1 MKKILNISNLY
12 ILLWSLYTLQ
22 GVLLPVGSLVSQ
34 SIFVVLMLISLYY
47 AYEFHKSYKVTKYFK
62 AVDLL
67 LVMFIVYGVVLL
79 MYGQDVNGLK
89 VVNDYTYLQYTLMS
103 FIPIYPFYIFSRQG
117 LINKNVLFIWL
128 FVFVVA
134 LTLKYFDLQQ
144 QILEEEDWEETINN
158 IAYVFIVIL
167 PLICLFDDKKGI
179 QYALWAYCAF
189 FIISSF
195 KRGAML
201 IGAICFIMFMFYSL
215 KSVKFGGKLLII
227 IATTVIVF
235 IGYQYI
241 MGLLETSEL
250 FNRRLDETME
260 GDSSGRDS
268 LYATFWNI
276 FINQENPLRF
286 LIGYGANGTLAWA
299 GQYAHN
305 DWLELAISQGLLGI
319 IIYINYWRCSLQ
331 TWREIRKA
339 NTVDSN
345 IGFVL
350 GMTIFIAFAKSL
362 FSMSFTNTPFYVSLI
377 IGYCLGQYDKQEPS
391 SIEISHSDV
400 S

>member
-47 AYEFHKSYKVTKYFK
+47 AYEFHQSYKVAKYFK

-67 LVMFIVYGVVLL
+67 LVMFIVYGVILL
-79 MYGQDVNGLK
+79 LYGQNVKGLK
-89 VVNDYTYLQYTLMS
+89 VVNNYTYLQQTLIS
-103 FIPIYPFYIFSRQG
+103 YIPIYPFYVFSQKG
-117 LINKNVLFIWL
+117 LLTKKALFFWL

-134 LTLKYFDLQQ
+134 LTLNYFNLEQH
-144 QILEEEDWEETINN
+144 IMEEEDLEETINN
-158 IAYVFIVIL
+158 IAYIFIVIL
-167 PLICLFDDKKGI
+167 PLICLYDDKKGI

-189 FIISSF
+189 FIIGSF

-201 IGAICFIMFMFYSL
+201 IGAICFIMFMFHSL

-227 IATTVIVF
+227 IATAVIVF

-276 FINQENPLRF
+276 FINQENPWKF
-286 LIGYGANGTLAWA
+286 LIGYGANGTLALA

-305 DWLELAISQGLLGI
+305 DWLELAIGQGLLGI

-331 TWREIRKA
+331 TWREIRKT
-339 NTVDSN
+339 NTVDPN
-345 IGFVL
+345 LAFVL

-362 FSMSFTNTPFYVSLI
+362 FSMSFTNNPFYVSLI
-377 IGYCLGQYDKQEPS
+377 IGYCLGQYDKQKPN
-391 SIEISHSDV
+391 IEISHTDV